1 MYIQVGDTRILQEN
15 FESEGIKAA
24 EINKVQNQKEILVEA
39 QENLL
44 ESVEEKRGMSAK
56 EREEALIYA
65 VGITQKAEYPLVGA
79 DSDIESLDI
88 AKAISDMQKDSILQE
103 YQYFVRSAKE
113 MNEIR

>member
-1 MYIQVGDTRILQEN
+1 MYIQVGDTRVLQDN
-15 FESEGIKAA
+15 FMSEGIKTS
-24 EINKVQNQKEILVEA
+24 EINKVQNQNEVPVEK
-39 QENLL
+39 QKNLP
-44 ESVEEKRGMSAK
+44 EGVEEKKGMSAQ
-56 EREEALIYA
+56 EREEALMYA
-65 VGITQKAEYPLVGA
+65 LGVTQKAEYSLVGA